1 MIFEPAVALTVG
13 ARLGR
18 RMGVSE
24 GLGPAAGVAT
34 AVVMAVAIF
43 LGKSSL
49 SMALEC
55 LRNQFTLRKSNMA
68 SWEIPWIF
76 VGNHPTKWGI
86 FMDFPL
92 LCLNAGG

>member
-55 LRNQFTLRKSNMA
+55 LRNHIEIILPSGNQTWLGNALDFCWKSSN
-68 SWEIPWIF
+68 
-76 VGNHPTKWGI
+76 
-86 FMDFPL
+86 
-92 LCLNAGG
+92 